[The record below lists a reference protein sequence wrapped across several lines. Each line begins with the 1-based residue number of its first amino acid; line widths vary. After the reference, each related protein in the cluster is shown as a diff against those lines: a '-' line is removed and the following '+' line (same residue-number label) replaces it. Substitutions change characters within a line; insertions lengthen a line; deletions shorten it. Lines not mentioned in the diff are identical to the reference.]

1 MTAEA
6 SNYDAVPDKP
16 TLAVAMYRHIRRR
29 TPPLERRR
37 FAA

>member
-1 MTAEA
+1 MAAEA
-6 SNYDAVPDKP
+6 SIYDAVPGKP
-16 TLAVAMYRHIRRR
+16 TLAVAMGGHIRRR

>member
-1 MTAEA
+1 MTAEE
-6 SNYDAVPDKP
+6 SNCDAVPEKL
-16 TLAVAMYRHIRRR
+16 TLAVAICGHIRRR

>member
-1 MTAEA
+1 MTAEE
-6 SNYDAVPDKP
+6 SNYNAVPGKP
-16 TLAVAMYRHIRRR
+16 TLAVAMGGHIRRR